1 MPRAVVDGVPS
12 VRPTG
17 ADQDRRAERAL
28 GDGCAARAPT
38 CEYLRDQTLRR
49 EIHEGLQVIE
59 TWNSANSELFYG
71 KNKDLTGPDRED
83 QEISMLALHLLQSAL
98 VHINTML
105 VERILGEPA
114 WANRLTDADRRAL
127 TPLFWTHV
135 NPYGKFTLDMD
146 SQLDLDAPLA
156 ASSTA

>member
-1 MPRAVVDGVPS
+1 
-12 VRPTG
+12 
-17 ADQDRRAERAL
+17 
-28 GDGCAARAPT
+28 
-38 CEYLRDQTLRR
+38 
-49 EIHEGLQVIE
+49 
-59 TWNSANSELFYG
+59 
-71 KNKDLTGPDRED
+71 
-83 QEISMLALHLLQSAL
+83 
-98 VHINTML
+98 ML